1 MGKWIVCSA
10 WPYIN
15 AIPHLGTMIGSVLS
29 ADVFARYLRLKGEEI
44 IFVSGSDEHGT
55 PIEVEAIKKKVNP
68 KEYTDKM
75 HKITKEVFE
84 KWGISFTNYSR
95 TENPIHIKFV
105 QDFYKKIE
113 KKEYI
118 FTKTQDMLY
127 CPHCKRFLPDRFV
140 EGTCPYCGYEK
151 ARGDQCD
158 NCGRMLEPTQLI
170 NPHCVI
176 CGSAPIIKE
185 TKHWF
190 FNLTAFQDKLQR
202 YIEEN
207 KQFPENA
214 RNFSLQLIKEGL
226 KPRSLTRDNKWGI
239 PAPFKG
245 AEGKTIY
252 VWMEAVLGYI
262 SATIEWSKKVE
273 QEELWKKY
281 WFDSKTKSVYFIAK
295 DNIPFHTLIF
305 PALLMASDEEYVLP
319 WQVASTEF
327 LLFEGEKFSK
337 SRGVGVDALHAL
349 DLFPADYYRYAL
361 ISLRPETRDSSF
373 KWSTFVS
380 LVNDEL
386 NDIVG
391 NFIHRILS
399 FSHKNFNGKI
409 PTRNKITSDD
419 SKIIELIRQTPDE
432 VGEKLQQF
440 MYRVALQQVMNLMRA
455 GNQYFT
461 RNEAWKII
469 KSDKERAA
477 TVVNLCAQLISSFAI
492 LIEPFLPF
500 TAEKIWTSLLNLKG
514 SVHEQKW
521 ERAKE
526 LIIPDNHP
534 INKPKPLFK
543 KIKNPVEE

>member
-15 AIPHLGTMIGSVLS
+15 AIPHLGTMIGSILS
-29 ADVFARYLRLKGEEI
+29 ADVFARYLRLKGEDV

-55 PIEVEAIKKKVNP
+55 PIEVEAIRKKVDP

-75 HKITKEVFE
+75 HKIAVEVFE

-95 TENPIHIKFV
+95 TENPVHIKFV
-105 QDFYKKIE
+105 QDFYKKVE
-113 KKEYI
+113 QKGYI
-118 FTKTQDMLY
+118 FTKNQEMLY
-127 CPHCKRFLPDRFV
+127 CPNCQRFLPDRFV

-170 NPHCVI
+170 NPKCVI
-176 CGSAPIIKE
+176 CGGTPIVRE

-190 FNLTAFQDKLQR
+190 FNLSAFQDKLKK

-207 KQFPENA
+207 QQFPENA
-214 RNFSLQLIKEGL
+214 RNFSLQLINEGL
-226 KPRSLTRDNKWGI
+226 RPRSLTRDNKWGI
-239 PAPFKG
+239 PAPFDG
-245 AEGKTIY
+245 AKGKTIY
-252 VWMEAVLGYI
+252 VWMEAVLGYV
-262 SATIEWSKKVE
+262 SATIEWSKRIG

-281 WFDSKTKSVYFIAK
+281 WFDMDTKSVYFIAK

-305 PALLMASDEEYVLP
+305 PALLMASGDDYVLP

-337 SRGVGVDALHAL
+337 SRGVGIDALHAL

-373 KWSTFVS
+373 KWDTFVS
-380 LVNDEL
+380 LINDEL
-386 NDIVG
+386 NDIAG

-399 FSHKNFNGKI
+399 FSHKNFDGKI
-409 PTRNKITSDD
+409 PARNGITEDD
-419 SKIIELIRQTPDE
+419 KEIIEILRKTPDI
-432 VGEKLQQF
+432 VGKNLERF
-440 MYRVALQQVMNLMRA
+440 SYRAALQQVMNLMRA

-469 KSDKERAA
+469 KSDRGRVA
-477 TVVNLCAQLISSFAI
+477 TVVNLCAQLIGSFAI
-492 LIEPFLPF
+492 LLEPFLPF
-500 TAEKIWTSLLNLKG
+500 TAEKIWNTLLNLEG
-514 SVHEQKW
+514 SVHEQRW
-521 ERAKE
+521 EKAKDFVVPE
-526 LIIPDNHP
+526 NHP

-543 KIKNPVEE
+543 KIEKPKF

>member
-1 MGKWIVCSA
+1 
-10 WPYIN
+10 
-15 AIPHLGTMIGSVLS
+15 MIGSVLS
-29 ADVFARYLRLKGEEI
+29 ADVFARYLRLKGEDVV
-44 IFVSGSDEHGT
+44 FVSGSDEHGT
-55 PIEVEAIKKKVNP
+55 PIEVEAIRKKVNP

-75 HKITKEVFE
+75 HKIAVEVFK

-95 TENPIHIKFV
+95 TENPVHIKFV
-105 QDFYKKIE
+105 QEFYKKVE
-113 KKEYI
+113 KKGYI
-118 FTKTQDMLY
+118 FTKIQEMLY
-127 CPHCKRFLPDRFV
+127 CPHCNRFLPDRFV

-158 NCGRMLEPTQLI
+158 KCGRMLEPTQLI
-170 NPHCVI
+170 NPRCVI
-176 CGSAPIIKE
+176 CGETPIVKE

-190 FNLTAFQDKLQR
+190 FNLAAFQDDLRK

-239 PAPFKG
+239 PAPFEG

-252 VWMEAVLGYI
+252 VWMEAVLGYV
-262 SATIEWSKKVE
+262 SATIEWSKKIGRE
-273 QEELWKKY
+273 DAWKDY
-281 WFDSKTKSVYFIAK
+281 WFDKNTKSVYFIAK

-305 PALLMASDEEYVLP
+305 PALLMASGEGYVLP

-337 SRGVGVDALHAL
+337 SRGVGIDALRAL

-373 KWSTFVS
+373 KWDTFVS
-380 LVNDEL
+380 LINDEL

-391 NFIHRILS
+391 NFVHRILT
-399 FSHKNFNGKI
+399 FAYKNFDKKI
-409 PTRNKITSDD
+409 PPRSKITEGDEE
-419 SKIIELIRQTPDE
+419 IIELLKSTPDK
-432 VGEKLQQF
+432 VGANLERF
-440 MYRVALQQVMNLMRA
+440 SYRAALQQVINLMRV

-461 RNEAWKII
+461 RNEVWKVI
-469 KSDKERAA
+469 KTNKERAA
-477 TVVNLCAQLISSFAI
+477 TVINLCAQLIGSFSI

-500 TAEKIWTSLLNLKG
+500 TAEKLWSEILGLEG
-514 SVHEQKW
+514 SVHEQQW
-521 ERAKE
+521 EKAKE
-526 LIIPDNHP
+526 FLVPENHV
-534 INKPKPLFK
+534 INKPKPIFK
-543 KIKNPVEE
+543 KIEKPEI